1 MGSWGRWQLMETGD
15 APSTPS
21 LLHSLDTAPS
31 LSLPTGMELGMRLE
45 ELKPLRDSQ
54 TSAVPGCQ
62 PRP

>member
-15 APSTPS
+15 APS